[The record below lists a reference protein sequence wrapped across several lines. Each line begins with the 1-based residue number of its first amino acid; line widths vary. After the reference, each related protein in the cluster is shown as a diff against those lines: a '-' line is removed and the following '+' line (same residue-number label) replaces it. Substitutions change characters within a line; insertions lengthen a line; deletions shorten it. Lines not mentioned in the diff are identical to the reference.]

1 MLSHHNVRLFYLK
14 ITKKIQQRDN
24 ILLDRCELGIAKR
37 QKNSSYNKCSLVEV
51 AVGRYKK
58 IIGNK
63 LHSKLNGNSLSEIK
77 LGCYILNK
85 ILDLGKPNSFKVKKS
100 A

>member
-1 MLSHHNVRLFYLK
+1 
-14 ITKKIQQRDN
+14 
-24 ILLDRCELGIAKR
+24 
-37 QKNSSYNKCSLVEV
+37 LVEV

>member
-1 MLSHHNVRLFYLK
+1 MLRIISFY
-14 ITKKIQQRDN
+14 R
-24 ILLDRCELGIAKR
+24 IAGEP
-37 QKNSSYNKCSLVEV
+37 KNSSYNKRSLVEV

-63 LHSKLNGNSLSEIK
+63 LHAKLDSNRLSEIK
-77 LGCYILNK
+77 LWCYILNK
-85 ILDLGKPNSFKVKKS
+85 MLDLGKPNSFKVKKS